1 MYSNGSIK
9 TTLLELEEKPQG
21 RHMVNLSGFLEEE
34 RAATEAHMAGRD
46 MVDSSFIGRN
56 EMLGQVLRK
65 AHSGEERKTA
75 GKNCVH
81 HHSAVPINFTFIHRV
96 ELATG

>member
-21 RHMVNLSGFLEEE
+21 RHMVNLSCFLEEE
-34 RAATEAHMAGRD
+34 RDATETHMAGRD

-65 AHSGEERKTA
+65 ARSGEERKT
-75 GKNCVH
+75 GGE
-81 HHSAVPINFTFIHRV
+81 
-96 ELATG
+96 ELCALPLCCGHKFYLDS